1 MQRVEVEQRS
11 QLGHDAATNDVSA
24 GALPRGW
31 LAARRK
37 AHSRVAAQDSREGVQ
52 IGIGSLLVDSV
63 VVDWAGGRLLIGG
76 LVERC
81 CPEPQAVLV
90 SGNCLFLSLFLGTFE
105 VVFSNSTSL
114 SPTGSYLAV
123 D

>member
-76 LVERC
+76 LVERLV
-81 CPEPQAVLV
+81 AAGVGVSRGMLRVVKVLEKKIV
-90 SGNCLFLSLFLGTFE
+90 RVIVE
-105 VVFSNSTSL
+105 IK
-114 SPTGSYLAV
+114 
-123 D
+123 